1 MDKNQNESNI
11 QELVAIFADLVK
23 KSLENKHK

>member
-1 MDKNQNESNI
+1 MDKNPNESNI
-11 QELVAIFADLVK
+11 QELVDIFADLVK